1 MARDA
6 IARQYDVDKNR
17 VLLICETETGSY
29 RPGTITFYPKKGKS
43 LDLRKMVES
52 ITATR
57 LSGGTGMSV
66 NWLEI
71 TATGTVV
78 LDGKTALLKVSGTKQ
93 QFVLKEAPEFKNK
106 GGTATPLLRL
116 EAAVASGKTV
126 VSVTGRVDGWTGV
139 FPVVLRGLAKR
150 PPDEPVVLFVTDFE
164 TSKK

>member
-17 VLLICETETGSY
+17 VLLLSETDKGSY
-29 RPGTITFYPKKGKS
+29 RPGTITFFPKKGKT

-57 LSGGTGMSV
+57 LSGGTGMSM

-71 TATGTVV
+71 TATGEVV
-78 LDGKTALLKVSGTKQ
+78 LDGKTVLLKVSGTRQ
-93 QFVLKEAPEFKNK
+93 QFVLKEAAEFKNK

-116 EAAVASGKTV
+116 CAAVDSGAKV
-126 VSVTGRVDGWTGV
+126 VSVTGRVDGWSGG
-139 FPVVLRGLAKR
+139 FPVVMRALAKR
-150 PPDEPVVLFVTDFE
+150 PPDEPVVLFVTGFE

>member
-17 VLLICETETGSY
+17 VLLLCETDKGDY
-29 RPGTITFYPKKGKS
+29 RPGTITFFPKKGKT

-57 LSGGTGMSV
+57 LSGGTSMSM

-71 TATGTVV
+71 TATGAVV
-78 LDGKTALLKVSGTKQ
+78 LDDKAALFKVSGTMQ
-93 QFVLKEAPEFKNK
+93 QFLLKEADPK
-106 GGTATPLLRL
+106 GGAKSALQRLR
-116 EAAVASGKTV
+116 AAVDSGAEV
-126 VSVTGRVDGWTGV
+126 VSVTGRVDGWSGR
-139 FPVVLRGLAKR
+139 FPLVLRALAKR

-164 TSKK
+164 TSRK

>member
-17 VLLICETETGSY
+17 VTLTCETGKGGY
-29 RPGTITFYPKKGKS
+29 RPGTITFFPKPGKS

-57 LSGGTGMSV
+57 LSGGTNMSMDY
-66 NWLEI
+66 LEI
-71 TATGTVV
+71 TATGEAVLEAKTV
-78 LDGKTALLKVSGTKQ
+78 LLKVSGTTQ
-93 QFVLKEAPEFKNK
+93 RFVLKEAPEFKNK

-116 EAAVASGKTV
+116 EMAVASGAKV
-126 VSVTGRVDGWTGV
+126 VTVTGRVEGWSGR
-139 FPVVLRGLAKR
+139 FPVVLSAQARR
-150 PPDEPVVLFVTDFE
+150 PTDAPAVLFVTGFE

>member
-17 VLLICETETGSY
+17 VTLISEADKGRY
-29 RPGTITFYPKKGKS
+29 RPGTIIFFPKQGKS

-57 LSGGTGMSV
+57 LSGGTNMSMDY
-66 NWLEI
+66 LEI
-71 TATGTVV
+71 TATGEAALDAKTV
-78 LDGKTALLKVSGTKQ
+78 LLKVSGTTQ

-116 EAAVASGKTV
+116 ETALASGAKV
-126 VSVTGRVDGWTGV
+126 VRVTG
-139 FPVVLRGLAKR
+139 
-150 PPDEPVVLFVTDFE
+150 
-164 TSKK
+164 

>member
-17 VLLICETETGSY
+17 VLLLCETDKGDY
-29 RPGTITFYPKKGKS
+29 RPGTITFFPKQGKT

-57 LSGGTGMSV
+57 LSGGTGMSM

-71 TATGTVV
+71 TATGAVV
-78 LDGKTALLKVSGTKQ
+78 LDGKTALLKASGTTQ
-93 QFVLKEAPEFKNK
+93 QFLLREADPK
-106 GGTATPLLRL
+106 GGAKSALQRLR
-116 EAAVASGKTV
+116 AAVASGATV
-126 VSVTGRVDGWTGV
+126 VSVTGRVDGWSGR
-139 FPVVLRGLAKR
+139 FPDVLRAMAKR

-164 TSKK
+164 TTKE